1 MGREECGARAETV
14 ISAVKEITMGYGREV
29 RVVLGNAL
37 QSLKAAEAG
46 GVSAPIWLLFP
57 EGEVDI
63 YGALDALSNVRLFSK
78 RSPSL
83 SLHGS
88 LDETHGFKDKD
99 EK

>member
-1 MGREECGARAETV
+1 MGRQEFGARAGTV

-29 RVVLGNAL
+29 CVVLGNAL

-46 GVSAPIWLLFP
+46 DVSAPIWLLFSK
-57 EGEVDI
+57 GEVGI
-63 YGALDALSNVRLFSK
+63 YGALNALSKFRLFSK

-83 SLHGS
+83 PLHGS
-88 LDETHGFKDKD
+88 LDETHEFKDKD